1 MQICQEKRTSS
12 WHHTDRWPGHLPDTD
27 GFTLRWE
34 TDPVGT
40 QSGFPAQLEALLGF
54 SSGFLIDSMQLKY
67 ILGYFYQNENEVIY
81 IVYYLNKIE
90 TQNGHYCYQYML
102 LHLIIMKTNFVWGVA
117 LIAVFRWY
125 YLIYLWCRA
134 HVSGPMCCLRAFQ
147 GSQHL
152 VNMQ

>member
-1 MQICQEKRTSS
+1 MSRKENKLLTSHWSMTRTSS
-12 WHHTDRWPGHLPDTD
+12 WRWWIHTEVGDRSCGGSVWLP
-27 GFTLRWE
+27 
-34 TDPVGT
+34 
-40 QSGFPAQLEALLGF
+40 SPAWSPAGF

-102 LHLIIMKTNFVWGVA
+102 LHLTILKTNFVWGVA